1 MSIRWSWIVVAIVIA
16 LAVAREA
23 DAQIP
28 PVVRFVA
35 PGGNATNGGTSWS
48 DAWPSLSLAVAE
60 LNASSPPGEAPG
72 FTEIWV
78 AHGPAGYAYT
88 PHASNP
94 YFAIA
99 IQKGVIIRG
108 GFAGTELSEA
118 DRLPTNPR
126 TRLSGDIAGSV
137 NSHRLVYVSME
148 VPRFELRFERFE
160 FTDGDGRPNLQSGAA
175 VWIQS
180 SIEADKNSP
189 DYGEYGG
196 PFLFNDC
203 HFSNNHGM
211 GAGGAVYAFQ
221 ADVKLRDCAFEGNTA
236 RGQDIGGGFGDARSG
251 ALELDFARLEAV
263 NCRFT
268 GNRVELA
275 NVGRGGAIGGFKGG
289 FVHCVNCVFED
300 NECRKAVGGESAKG
314 GAVWA
319 DRWLNPVTDEP
330 PSPPIF
336 TNCVFTGN
344 AADTDGG
351 GIHARNGATVLD
363 CTFALNT
370 AGGEGGG
377 LHIGDGPEFPPE
389 FEAKLDNSI
398 FWGNTASGAGN
409 ALENQI
415 SPLGTGGTSGDYL
428 IRSCCIQELN
438 LSYWPDANIDSDP
451 EFVDATA
458 GDLRLRPCSPARQSA
473 DDLLLPTDALDADSS
488 GTITEALPVDLAL
501 DARVLG
507 GLLDMGA
514 FEASCPADLTGDGTV
529 SGADMGALL
538 AAWGACSSP
547 FCPADLDC
555 NGIVSGSDLG
565 TLLTAW
571 GPCVEEVEMMS
582 FSMAGAEQGQGQLP
596 SLLLSYLGADD
607 LSEAIGMLEGMSF
620 EQMSSILDGL
630 ANCGGSPEQ

>member
-1 MSIRWSWIVVAIVIA
+1 MATL
-16 LAVAREA
+16 LAMAGTREA
-23 DAQIP
+23 AAQATGS
-28 PVVRFVA
+28 VRYVA
-35 PGGNATNGGTSWS
+35 PGGSTMNSGTSWAA
-48 DAWPSLSLAVAE
+48 AWPTLSHAVSV
-60 LNASSPPGEAPG
+60 LNASSDFGDPAS

-78 AHGPAGYAYT
+78 AHGPSGYAYT

-94 YFAIA
+94 YVAIT

-126 TRLSGDIAGSV
+126 TRLSGDIVDSM
-137 NSHRLVYVSME
+137 NSHRLVNVSME
-148 VPRFELRFERFE
+148 IPRFELRFERFE
-160 FTDGDGRPNLQSGAA
+160 FTDGDGRPNFQSGAA

-189 DYGEYGG
+189 DYGRYGG

-203 HFSNNHGM
+203 RFSNNHGM

-221 ADVKLRDCAFEGNTA
+221 ADVRLRDCAFEGNTA
-236 RGQDIGGGFGDARSG
+236 RGQEIGGGFGDARSG
-251 ALELDFARLEAV
+251 ALELEFAKLEAV

-268 GNRVELA
+268 DNKVELA
-275 NVGRGGAIGGFKGG
+275 NVARGGAIGGFKGG
-289 FVHCVNCVFED
+289 FVHCVNCVFEG
-300 NECRKAVGGESAKG
+300 NQCRRAAGGTSAKG

-319 DRWLNPVTDEP
+319 DRWFNPVTDES

-344 AADTDGG
+344 VADTDGG
-351 GIHARNGATVLD
+351 GIHAKNGATVMD
-363 CTFALNT
+363 CTFALN
-370 AGGEGGG
+370 AVGGEGGG
-377 LHIGDGPEFPPE
+377 LHIGDGPGFPPE

-398 FWGNTASGAGN
+398 FWGNTAAGAGY
-409 ALENQI
+409 ALESQI
-415 SPLGTGGTSGDYL
+415 SPMSAGGTSGDYE
-428 IRSCCIQELN
+428 IRSSCIEDLD
-438 LSYWPDANIDSDP
+438 LTFWPDANIDSDP

-473 DDLLLPTDALDADSS
+473 DRILLPTDDLDADAS
-488 GTITEALPVDLAL
+488 GTVGERLPVDVAL

-514 FEASCPADLTGDGTV
+514 YEASCPADLTGDGTV

-538 AAWGACSSP
+538 AAWGACAST

-555 NGIVSGSDLG
+555 NGTVSGSDLG
-565 TLLTAW
+565 VLLTEW